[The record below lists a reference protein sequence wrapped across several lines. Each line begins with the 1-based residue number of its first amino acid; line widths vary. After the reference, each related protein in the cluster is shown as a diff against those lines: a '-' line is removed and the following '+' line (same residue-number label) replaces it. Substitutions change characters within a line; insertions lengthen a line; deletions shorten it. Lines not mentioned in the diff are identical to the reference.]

1 MEEELKKAIFGP
13 YSNGARPDGISFIFT
28 RHYGT

>member
-13 YSNGARPDGISFIFT
+13 YSNGAPGPDGISFIFT
-28 RHYGT
+28 NLT